1 MSKTPRVDEREDAS
15 PRRSDSAHRPAPRAT
30 GGGADHDVHA
40 PRESARNPRRTSSG
54 ASQPDQKPSRRPSP
68 PLALAAHCVLS
79 RAWPPVG
86 AQDRPTA
93 LPRAPRDRAP
103 GPTLPP
109 PLVRARISNV
119 RFPPALFSPS
129 RARSLRCRRPAVRL
143 RGPSILTRRDA
154 RPRRATSLPTIFAL
168 QPSLLPEPPTL
179 PALEPHCQSISPAR
193 TWPANSAPDHRLPSS
208 DRKAHVHMVK
218 LPRSSHVAP
227 FRRPRSRLARDLAS
241 PTSEAPSLSSLRL
254 AGPHAWAGGVGPAT
268 AQAPSWPP
276 SSGLWPADPA
286 LAIITGT
293 H

>member
-179 PALEPHCQSISPAR
+179 PGSEPTASQ
-193 TWPANSAPDHRLPSS
+193 SAPRGRGPQTPPRTIGSPPPTERRTSIWLNCRAAATS
-208 DRKAHVHMVK
+208 
-218 LPRSSHVAP
+218 PRSAVQDHASLGIS
-227 FRRPRSRLARDLAS
+227 RRPRARPL
-241 PTSEAPSLSSLRL
+241 PCPR
-254 AGPHAWAGGVGPAT
+254 
-268 AQAPSWPP
+268 
-276 SSGLWPADPA
+276 
-286 LAIITGT
+286 
-293 H
+293 